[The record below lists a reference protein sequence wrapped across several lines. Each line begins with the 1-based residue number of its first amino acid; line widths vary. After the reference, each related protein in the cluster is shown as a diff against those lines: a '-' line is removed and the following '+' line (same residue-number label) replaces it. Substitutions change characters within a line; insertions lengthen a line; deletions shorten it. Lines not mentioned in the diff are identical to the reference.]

1 MNELI
6 FFQLIYYRRITDM
19 AGAKSEVP
27 ILRSNNSK
35 IKLYDTCF
43 YETL

>member
-6 FFQLIYYRRITDM
+6 VFQLIYYRRITDM
-19 AGAKSEVP
+19 AGAMSGVP
-27 ILRSNNSK
+27 ILCSNNSG

-43 YETL
+43 YETF